1 MRRAVITGAPGAGKS
16 ALIDAL
22 GMLGVVTHQEVARAI
37 LQQEGGMAMRAD
49 DPLGF
54 AEAMFAAQMA
64 FYQRCG
70 DAEVVVL
77 DRAFADIVGF
87 LDISG
92 LPVPAHIDR
101 ACRELRFEGP
111 VFHARPWRAIYV
123 GDSERIQDWDE
134 AVESD
139 RAVIAAWRRYGYALV
154 ELPFVPVKERA
165 EFVLERLGGAA

>member
-22 GMLGVVTHQEVARAI
+22 AARGVSTHQEVARVI
-37 LQQEGGMAMRAD
+37 LQQEGGMALRAD

-54 AEAMFAAQMA
+54 AEAMFEAQLEV
-64 FYQRCG
+64 YRRSG
-70 DAEVVVL
+70 DAGVTVL
-77 DRAFADIVGF
+77 DRGFADIVGF

-92 LPVPAHIDR
+92 LSIPAHIDG

-111 VFHARPWRAIYV
+111 VFHARPWRDIYV
-123 GDSERIQDWDE
+123 GDSERIQDWNE

-139 RAVIAAWRRYGYALV
+139 RAVIAAWLRYGYSLV
-154 ELPFVPVKERA
+154 ELPFVPVEERA
-165 EFVLERLGGAA
+165 DFVLGKLGLPA